1 MALTASRTTKGA
13 EYLRD
18 IDPNEIV
25 WLPGDPGVTFTRGDK
40 VDFTNGVLSV
50 ITKGDQ
56 PLYVVEKTTVCPA
69 ATTYG
74 FPVVGLH
81 TGAEPGST
89 ADIMKCLVP
98 CRPLFRGPIY
108 LETFSGQFDDLVAA
122 TTPATPSITLTTSP
136 GANDDTNGAIIYTY
150 AGTGA
155 GQWNIGDDYVH
166 TTKVLT
172 MHRKF
177 ESAVSTDTYAIVLEG
192 EGGSVGGI
200 GYGTRLDDGDH
211 NNLVVDDG
219 YNDGENVIYMDALQ
233 ISKYLKDLML
243 PVVRAS
249 DVYYS

>member
-1 MALTASRTTKGA
+1 LTSRAVPAGTAG
-13 EYLRD
+13 
-18 IDPNEIV
+18 
-25 WLPGDPGVTFTRGDK
+25 
-40 VDFTNGVLSV
+40 S
-50 ITKGDQ
+50 
-56 PLYVVEKTTVCPA
+56 TTVCPA

-74 FPVVGLH
+74 FPVIGLH

-108 LETFSGQFDDLVAA
+108 LATFSGQFDDLIAL
-122 TTPATPSITLTTSP
+122 TTPATPSITLTVSP
-136 GANDDTNGAIIYTY
+136 GANDDTNGALIYTY

-177 ESAVSTDTYAIVLEG
+177 ESVVSTDTYAIILEG
-192 EGGSVGGI
+192 EGGSAGAI
-200 GYGTRLDDGDH
+200 GYGSRLDDGDED
-211 NNLVVDDG
+211 NLVVNDG
-219 YNDGENVIYMDALQ
+219 YNDGENVIYMNALD
-233 ISKYLKDLML
+233 IPRYLKELML